1 MYAMI
6 KDSTKILINRLDSNE
21 KVLLQQIAEN
31 SKNAEI
37 AFSELDG
44 ETGDFDGVIINVN
57 PIVPKTVEPTET
69 IETILKPYKNE
80 LLTYKFPVPE
90 DVNILIKYEH
100 YDKLDITS
108 IGNTITIKS
117 PDIVEDILKYE
128 IREEGFE
135 PLYGE
140 IKIEVVERTEAI
152 VTLNVTPE
160 PDRLVVLDS
169 NDTMIKVEEDG
180 TYLLP
185 LGVYRYKASKLDYKQ
200 KEEEFEITQE
210 DIDQINITID
220 IELEPKD

>member
-57 PIVPKTVEPTET
+57 PIVPKTVEPTEA

-117 PDIVEDILKYE
+117 PDIVEDTLKYE

-152 VTLNVTPE
+152 VTLSVTPE
-160 PDRLVVLDS
+160 PDRLVVLDN

>member
-117 PDIVEDILKYE
+117 PDIVEDTLKYE

-140 IKIEVVERTEAI
+140 IKIEVVERI
-152 VTLNVTPE
+152 SIIFFSI
-160 PDRLVVLDS
+160 S
-169 NDTMIKVEEDG
+169 NYWII
-180 TYLLP
+180 
-185 LGVYRYKASKLDYKQ
+185 
-200 KEEEFEITQE
+200 FI
-210 DIDQINITID
+210 IDKIIF
-220 IELEPKD
+220 